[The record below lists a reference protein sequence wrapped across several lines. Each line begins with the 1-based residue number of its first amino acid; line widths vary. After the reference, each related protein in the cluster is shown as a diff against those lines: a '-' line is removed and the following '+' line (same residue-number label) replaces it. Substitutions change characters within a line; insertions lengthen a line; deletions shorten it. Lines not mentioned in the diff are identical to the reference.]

1 MARATKKAKTTA
13 TVKTISSSSTRSL
26 SPVPPA
32 AAAPRSSN
40 FTIDEDIWLCK
51 AFVKA
56 TLNAKSGVGMR
67 RDTFWSLIKS
77 NFDAIQA
84 NEPAVV
90 SNNGGDSDDDS
101 VVVLELKKQDS
112 LYQRFGRK
120 IAPEVKRFLVVRH
133 ANKENSGENEEAYHA
148 RLLVLF
154 ESRFST
160 SFKYLHCVPYLQDV
174 PNFSKF
180 KEPTMVDG
188 MDLEVGSA
196 AQTIACNLAR
206 PVGSKKAS
214 KLATVDRQV
223 AQKNASYGERDY
235 QKRDRRQRTVQQH
248 CCRYCPIQQ
257 SPQKKQLAH

>member
-13 TVKTISSSSTRSL
+13 TAVKTTSSSSTRSL

-40 FTIDEDIWLCK
+40 FTIDEDIWLCR

-90 SNNGGDSDDDS
+90 SNNGCDSDYDS
-101 VVVLELKKQDS
+101 IVLQLKKQDS

-120 IAPEVKRFLVVRH
+120 IAPEVKRFLVIRH

-160 SFKYLHCVPYLQDV
+160 SFKYL
-174 PNFSKF
+174 
-180 KEPTMVDG
+180 
-188 MDLEVGSA
+188 
-196 AQTIACNLAR
+196 I
-206 PVGSKKAS
+206 
-214 KLATVDRQV
+214 
-223 AQKNASYGERDY
+223 
-235 QKRDRRQRTVQQH
+235 
-248 CCRYCPIQQ
+248 
-257 SPQKKQLAH
+257 